1 MKQILKFVS
10 LLAIVLSVS
19 LLAGPAGVLAEGT
32 DPAEPAP
39 TEVPEPPPPD
49 DFDPRRGNQGR
60 ASPRHVHHTWKCE
73 LNVANPHNS
82 GHKPGRINVV
92 GTFKCN
98 TRMLEM
104 TITTQLYKRNCILWI
119 FCGWDAVGNPGTKPG
134 FNVSKVSSESNTPCV
149 EGKYRGKSRITYLW
163 PDGVPG
169 GGWNQSIVRDLTC

>member
-1 MKQILKFVS
+1 MQLHFPLRRSCFSGSSAYPTAKSSHLRTWPS
-10 LLAIVLSVS
+10 L
-19 LLAGPAGVLAEGT
+19 
-32 DPAEPAP
+32 
-39 TEVPEPPPPD
+39 
-49 DFDPRRGNQGR
+49 
-60 ASPRHVHHTWKCE
+60 
-73 LNVANPHNS
+73 
-82 GHKPGRINVV
+82 
-92 GTFKCN
+92 
-98 TRMLEM
+98 LEM